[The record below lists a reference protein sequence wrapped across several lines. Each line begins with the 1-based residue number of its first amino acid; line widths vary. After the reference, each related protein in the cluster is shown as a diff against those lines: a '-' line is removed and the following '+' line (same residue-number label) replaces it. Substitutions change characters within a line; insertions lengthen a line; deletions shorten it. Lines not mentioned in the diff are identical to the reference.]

1 LALTGV
7 KKTMQLLL
15 IDDNDAVL
23 EEKWWM
29 TALEKE
35 E

>member
-1 LALTGV
+1 V
-7 KKTMQLLL
+7 KKTIQLLL

-29 TALEKE
+29 TDLEKKE
-35 E
+35 